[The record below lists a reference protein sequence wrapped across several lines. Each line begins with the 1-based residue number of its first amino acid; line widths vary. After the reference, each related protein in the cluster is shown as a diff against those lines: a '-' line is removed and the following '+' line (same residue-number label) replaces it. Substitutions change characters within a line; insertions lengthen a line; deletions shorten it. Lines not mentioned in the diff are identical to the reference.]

1 MAGAASCFPL
11 PTDLRTSSLCS
22 AANSQLNPSNDSSGS
37 VKTFTT
43 IEHIFT
49 ALFAAELIWNLAANI
64 FWNFVQS
71 AWNWFDLVVV
81 CSSVLGAF
89 MGWDSLNV
97 LRMLR
102 ALRVVRLIKQSA
114 NLQAKPSTPNP

>member
-1 MAGAASCFPL
+1 
-11 PTDLRTSSLCS
+11 
-22 AANSQLNPSNDSSGS
+22 
-37 VKTFTT
+37 
-43 IEHIFT
+43 
-49 ALFAAELIWNLAANI
+49 
-64 FWNFVQS
+64 VQS